1 MKKMVAGTACLLLAG
16 VTAFSLAACS
26 LFSGSSAD
34 GNFPSDVAVA
44 EGEYGSRESWLAA
57 QDTPSTYE
65 RRLYEEALADGTFSG
80 SYYEF
85 LASLGLSSED
95 DTAYI
100 NRALCSVVAIEVTYS
115 IGGGRIVSDGSGVI
129 YQLNSETGEAYIVTN
144 YHVVAQ
150 ATNTGSSSGYAGFSP
165 AYGVTTAWSSI
176 ALTLYGGETL
186 SSAEG
191 DRIEYVAGGN
201 VTDTDA

>member
-26 LFSGSSAD
+26 LFSGSSVD

-57 QDTPSTYE
+57 QDTPSPHE

-129 YQLNSETGEAYIVTN
+129 YQLNSETGEGYIVTN
-144 YHVVAQ
+144 
-150 ATNTGSSSGYAGFSP
+150 
-165 AYGVTTAWSSI
+165 
-176 ALTLYGGETL
+176 
-186 SSAEG
+186 
-191 DRIEYVAGGN
+191 
-201 VTDTDA
+201 